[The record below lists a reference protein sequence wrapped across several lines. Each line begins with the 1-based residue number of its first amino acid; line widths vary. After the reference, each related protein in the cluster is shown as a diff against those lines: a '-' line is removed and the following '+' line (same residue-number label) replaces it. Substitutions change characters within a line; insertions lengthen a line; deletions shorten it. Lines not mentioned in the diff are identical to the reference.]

1 MEECHNSFIED
12 LKSEILSLQDS
23 LFNQGMKQQEFVWEN
38 SNLERELSELRDQ
51 NHRMSK
57 QLVEAGE
64 REAELRRSMQ
74 SLREKVNRERSNL
87 EDQFT
92 YIDSLKGEISL
103 TLDNKAE
110 LEKQVNELA
119 VEKESLFDS
128 LDYSVGRIFS
138 LEKRQ
143 RDQENLLRSSEREL
157 EELKASNQFLL
168 EKLETWSFSRSSSQF
183 CNTSI
188 LSELELFASD
198 KEISPYRR

>member
-1 MEECHNSFIED
+1 
-12 LKSEILSLQDS
+12 
-23 LFNQGMKQQEFVWEN
+23 MKQQEFVWEN
-38 SNLERELSELRDQ
+38 SNLERELRELRDQ

-110 LEKQVNELA
+110 LEKQVNKLA
-119 VEKESLFDS
+119 VEK
-128 LDYSVGRIFS
+128 
-138 LEKRQ
+138 KRK
-143 RDQENLLRSSEREL
+143 RPR
-157 EELKASNQFLL
+157 
-168 EKLETWSFSRSSSQF
+168 KLTSF
-183 CNTSI
+183 
-188 LSELELFASD
+188 
-198 KEISPYRR
+198 K

>member
-1 MEECHNSFIED
+1 
-12 LKSEILSLQDS
+12 
-23 LFNQGMKQQEFVWEN
+23 MKQQEFVWEN

-138 LEKRQ
+138 LEKRKETKKTYFVQ
-143 RDQENLLRSSEREL
+143 VKENL
-157 EELKASNQFLL
+157 KN
-168 EKLETWSFSRSSSQF
+168 
-183 CNTSI
+183 
-188 LSELELFASD
+188 
-198 KEISPYRR
+198 

>member
-1 MEECHNSFIED
+1 VEDCNNSFIED
-12 LKSEILSLQDS
+12 LKSEILSLQES
-23 LFNQGMKQQEFVWEN
+23 LSNQGMKQRAFVWEN
-38 SNLERELSELRDQ
+38 SSLERELRDQ
-51 NHRMSK
+51 NQRMSK

-87 EDQFT
+87 EDHFT

-110 LEKQVNELA
+110 LEKHVSELA
-119 VEKESLFDS
+119 KEKESLSDS
-128 LDYSVGRIFS
+128 LDYSVGKIFS

-143 RDQENLLRSSEREL
+143 RDQENLLRSNEREL

-168 EKLETWSFSRSSSQF
+168 EKLETWSFSRSSSQS

-198 KEISPYRR
+198 NEISPHRR